1 MGAKRPLLVTLI
13 GVLYLILALL
23 FFAAGAVF
31 LLTGTSVDIDP
42 DLQALS
48 GVAGGVYIVVGLI
61 YLIVSLGFFKG
72 WKLWWY
78 LGVIFSILG
87 IIGGI
92 LSLMSGM
99 YASGIIGILIDLIII
114 WYLFRDNVKAFFF
127 D

>member
-13 GVLYLILALL
+13 GVLYLIFALL
-23 FFAAGAVF
+23 CIAAGIVF
-31 LLTGTSVDIDP
+31 LLTGTSIDPDP

-48 GVAGGVYIVVGLI
+48 GIAGGVYVVVGLI
-61 YLIVSLGFFKG
+61 YLIISLGFFKG

-92 LSLMSGM
+92 LILPE
-99 YASGIIGILIDLIII
+99 GIIIILVYLIVI